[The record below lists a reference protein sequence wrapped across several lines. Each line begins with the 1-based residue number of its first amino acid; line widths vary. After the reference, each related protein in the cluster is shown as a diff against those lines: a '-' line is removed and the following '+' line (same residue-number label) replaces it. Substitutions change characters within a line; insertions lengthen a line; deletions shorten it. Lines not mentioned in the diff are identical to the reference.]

1 MGNPTTQTFLSFYTF
16 SWMPQVK
23 EIIVVCDPSYK
34 DIFKCM
40 DFKFLIVCVSAF
52 CSQEKYGQ
60 QSNEHAFTFLIQIAI
75 SLGICADTK
84 ILLRF
89 LRRCTLKVK
98 DISCIG
104 GYQRWCPRRYSEA
117 VIKSEDATFSLVCP
131 MSTC

>member
-1 MGNPTTQTFLSFYTF
+1 MLQFLHFLLDASGEGNHCHAKENN
-16 SWMPQVK
+16 QV
-23 EIIVVCDPSYK
+23 DL
-34 DIFKCM
+34 
-40 DFKFLIVCVSAF
+40 KFALPGKKRQDSV
-52 CSQEKYGQ
+52 Y
-60 QSNEHAFTFLIQIAI
+60 
-75 SLGICADTK
+75 SLLQ